1 MNKCV
6 TSDCILPLQCVVLLL
21 PSGST
26 IINNDFQVSNMAK
39 KSLGAE
45 ELVALIRNLNDIE
58 LEMVS
63 NVIELEQI
71 EREEG
76 E

>member
-1 MNKCV
+1 
-6 TSDCILPLQCVVLLL
+6 
-21 PSGST
+21 
-26 IINNDFQVSNMAK
+26 MAK